1 MYVLIVEALA
11 RDWRRTDR
19 LGIEGADTGRDEV
32 GRSSEVNGRNR
43 RLGRRNCLSA
53 ICTIYDKLS
62 GRIDLIT
69 PEVSHKNDFGSWIRT
84 DWPGSNA
91 GRSTL

>member
-11 RDWRRTDR
+11 RDWRRTDC
-19 LGIEGADTGRDEV
+19 LGREGVDTGGDEV

-62 GRIDLIT
+62 GRTEEIT
-69 PEVSHKNDFGSWIRT
+69 PEESHKDNFGSWIRT
-84 DWPGSNA
+84 DWQGSNA
-91 GRSTL
+91 GSSTL

>member
-19 LGIEGADTGRDEV
+19 RGREGAETSGDEV

-43 RLGRRNCLSA
+43 CLGRRNCISA
-53 ICTIYDKLS
+53 VCTIYDKLS
-62 GRIDLIT
+62 SRIEEIT
-69 PEVSHKNDFGSWIRT
+69 PEESHKDVLGSCIRT
-84 DWPGSNA
+84 DWPGNKLGS
-91 GRSTL
+91 STL